1 MKYLINLVSHRN
13 VSIATDSPIVI
24 EVVLDSV
31 YQKTDSIPAH
41 LPTFIVEIEVL
52 IFYVREFELSH
63 LALIGIL
70 NGLFVTLLVDEVDQ
84 SDRTVS

>member
-1 MKYLINLVSHRN
+1 VKYLINLVSHRN
-13 VSIATDSPIVI
+13 VSIATDSPIAI
-24 EVVLDSV
+24 EVILNSV

-41 LPTFIVEIEVL
+41 IPALIVEIKVL
-52 IFYVREFELSH
+52 ILHVREFELSH

-70 NGLFVTLLVDEVDQ
+70 NRLFVALLVDEVDQ